1 MGNLFACLKSE
12 SYSVTHNSDQ
22 RRSLAET
29 GTKPTEEEN
38 QPKYKK
44 EEAWKNAELGAPHV
58 GEVDQKGQEE
68 SLLHGH
74 DS

>member
-1 MGNLFACLKSE
+1 MGILFSIHI
-12 SYSVTHNSDQ
+12 T
-22 RRSLAET
+22 AEPGKT
-29 GTKPTEEEN
+29 TAEEEN